1 MKTLAIEEI
10 HANPHVPDSILTTG
24 EPVVITR
31 SGKTVADLVPRSA
44 APMPARIYPRP
55 DFRACFLQ
63 MWGPDAFNTN
73 ESVARQF
80 TKLRRDRRWLS

>member
-1 MKTLAIEEI
+1 
-10 HANPHVPDSILTTG
+10 
-24 EPVVITR
+24 
-31 SGKTVADLVPRSA
+31 
-44 APMPARIYPRP
+44 MPARIYPRP